1 MKKIILGFDPGTEKT
16 GWALLAQV
24 QGKIHLI
31 EAGCISLSAKVSL
44 QKRLGELFREAS
56 KILEKFSPDQIAIES
71 QFVGLNPKSTMA
83 ISMAKGVILAAADQ
97 KIIEAFEYSPQEAKR
112 GITGKGNA
120 TKEEVQ
126 KMCRLLFQRP
136 FETPF
141 DTTDAIAL
149 AYCHLNRSKMGIL

>member
-16 GWALLAQV
+16 GWALLTQI

-31 EAGCISLSAKVSL
+31 EAGFIAIASKNSL
-44 QKRLGELFREAS
+44 QKRLGELLREAT

-71 QFVGLNPKSTMA
+71 QFVGLNPRATMA
-83 ISMAKGVILAAADQ
+83 IAMSRGVILAAADQ
-97 KIIEAFEYSPQEAKR
+97 KNIEAFEYSPAEAKR

-149 AYCHLNRSKMGIL
+149 AYCHLNRIKTGIV